1 MLENKRDLGGSGDEA
16 SRRNRDAARAFYKG
30 SNASKSPRDSL
41 TEQRV
46 RLGEAGFAPIP
57 VTGKRPAVPEWQ
69 QKTRVPD
76 DEMETWEPHKGTG
89 LLTRLM
95 PALDVDIYNP
105 EAAKAVEELVRKRF
119 EGHGKVLVRI
129 GNEPKFAI
137 PFRTDRPFKKIT
149 ATLITPEDDLTA
161 VYQKRG
167 DSLRPMDQKIELLCD
182 GQQLVG
188 FGVHPETRTP
198 YRWIG
203 GEPGD
208 VRRDELP
215 EITEAES
222 QRLVDDVAQLLC
234 EKFGYTRRRQ
244 TAAVDPEA
252 GGEDWS
258 TLLSNVQGGDDLHD
272 SVRDLAAK
280 LVVSGMSGGAAVN
293 VLRALMDGSDAPHDK
308 RWQER
313 YDDIPRA
320 VSSAENKF
328 EKNTVDELTLEPHA
342 FPDEASIKKW
352 DFPYGRHLLRGTVS
366 ATAAMGSAGKSS
378 MAIVEALVMASGK
391 RLLGIEVPRPLRVL
405 LINLEDNRNAVD
417 KRIAAAMRHHG
428 LTKEDIGERL
438 FTLAKGEIKFKIAKQ
453 ETTGS
458 IKRDD
463 AFIDK
468 LLNPLKT
475 KEIDV
480 LSVDPF
486 IATHAV
492 NENDNSAIR
501 EVIECYDF
509 IAEQANC
516 AVHLWH
522 HTRKGN
528 GQGASLDSAR
538 GASSFVDACRSV
550 RVLEKMTP
558 EEGKKQKIGTYRQYF
573 RAFSGKLNFAPPT
586 ENSEWYHIESVPVM
600 NGALPFTMPVGGNGG
615 DDVGVVEAWSLP
627 EAAAL
632 SPEAIEAIKKAVA
645 TPQWR
650 ADVRAA
656 MWVGNEIAQ
665 VLGLDPELDKDRI
678 KEVIRKL
685 ISEKVLK
692 TVPGKSDG
700 RKRCLFVVPSD
711 GSAPV
716 TPTGAE

>member
-1 MLENKRDLGGSGDEA
+1 MLENKRGLSAGDAEPSHQDRHA
-16 SRRNRDAARAFYKG
+16 VRGLNNKDADVG
-30 SNASKSPRDSL
+30 KSPRDSL
-41 TEQRV
+41 TEQRLRV
-46 RLGEAGFAPIP
+46 RRGGFAPIP
-57 VTGKRPAVPEWQ
+57 VSGKKPAIQEWQ
-69 QKTRVPD
+69 KKTNVADAEIEAWR
-76 DEMETWEPHKGTG
+76 EHKGTG

-95 PALDVDIYNP
+95 PTLDVDIYNA
-105 EAAKAVEELVRKRF
+105 EAAKAVEEWVRERF
-119 EGHGKVLVRI
+119 EGRGKVLVRI
-129 GNEPKFAI
+129 GNAPKCAI
-137 PFRTDRPFKKIT
+137 PFRTDRPFKKVT
-149 ATLITPEDDLTA
+149 ANIIAPEDDPTIPHRM
-161 VYQKRG
+161 RG
-167 DSLRPMDQKIELLCD
+167 GVLQPMVDQKIELLRD
-182 GQQLVG
+182 GQQLVA
-188 FGVHPETRTP
+188 FGIHPDTRKP

-215 EITEAES
+215 EITEAEA

-234 EKFGYTRRRQ
+234 EKFGYTRRRP
-244 TAAVDPEA
+244 TAAVNPEA

-258 TLLSNVQGGDDLHD
+258 TLLSNVQVGDDLHD

-293 VLRALMDGSDAPHDK
+293 VLRALMGGSDAPHDK

-328 EKNTVDELTLEPHA
+328 RDEIIDELTLEPHD
-342 FPDEASIKKW
+342 FPDEASIRRW
-352 DFPYGRHLLRGTVS
+352 DFLYGRHLLRQTVS

-378 MAIVEALVMASGK
+378 MAIVEALAMASGK
-391 RLLGIEVPRPLRVL
+391 RLLDIEVPKPLRVL

-428 LTKEDIGERL
+428 QTREDIGGRL
-438 FTLAKGEIKFKIAKQ
+438 FTLAKAEIKFKIAKQ

-458 IKRDD
+458 IKRND
-463 AFIDK
+463 AFIEK
-468 LLNPLKT
+468 LLKMLKT
-475 KEIDV
+475 KGIDV

-486 IATHAV
+486 VATHAV

-501 EVIECYDF
+501 EVIECYDL

-558 EEGKKQKIGTYRQYF
+558 EEGKKQKIGNYRQYF

-586 ENSEWYHIESVPVM
+586 ETSEWYHIESVAVM

-615 DDVGVVEAWSLP
+615 DDVGVVKAWSLP

-665 VLGLDPELDKDRI
+665 VLGLGACPSNRFDR
-678 KEVIRKL
+678 
-685 ISEKVLK
+685 
-692 TVPGKSDG
+692 
-700 RKRCLFVVPSD
+700 F
-711 GSAPV
+711 
-716 TPTGAE
+716 